1 MKTHFAIILMILV
14 GILGFIIGYS
24 MAPTDVAEVRH
35 AVSQPAAPA
44 ASGQAAP
51 SSGGYGT
58 AAPASGGYGA
68 APAPAGGY
76 GAAPAPPAGGYGAPP
91 APPAGGYGAPPPP
104 AGR

>member
-35 AVSQPAAPA
+35 AVTQPAAAP
-44 ASGQAAP
+44 ASGQAAS

-68 APAPAGGY
+68 TPAPS
-76 GAAPAPPAGGYGAPP
+76 GGYGAP
-91 APPAGGYGAPPPP
+91 PPAGGYGAPPP
-104 AGR
+104 AGGYGR

>member
-35 AVSQPAAPA
+35 AVTQPAAAP
-44 ASGQAAP
+44 ASGQAA

-68 APAPAGGY
+68 APAAPAGGY

-91 APPAGGYGAPPPP
+91 PAGGYGAPPP
-104 AGR
+104 GR

>member
-1 MKTHFAIILMILV
+1 MKAHFAVILMILV

-44 ASGQAAP
+44 GS
-51 SSGGYGT
+51 GT

-68 APAPAGGY
+68 APAPAAGGY
-76 GAAPAPPAGGYGAPP
+76 GAAPT
-91 APPAGGYGAPPPP
+91 PPAGGYGAPPPP
-104 AGR
+104 AAR